1 MTDVIQRYLIKASF
15 RGVEFETEGN
25 DDAGGRRLVTH
36 EYPNREDWY
45 NEDLGAAK
53 EPIKFD
59 GYITEPDLAR
69 KRESLLAALRQKGP
83 GSFYHPYEHA
93 YIDVSIVTWELHASK
108 DQLGRFDLSL
118 EMVRQGGEASPLQV
132 TNNRGLLAD
141 AAQSLND
148 LSVVAYLDAITSGD
162 MTHDVREAVDGYLS
176 TAIDWVQQ
184 ARALSFIASN
194 FDFQGLV
201 ASVLDFTTGSF
212 GTLDVA
218 LSLVDLVHGLTS
230 AFAQRI
236 DQPATTLNGAPL
248 VDVQT
253 SPITD
258 FQSASLLM
266 QSLRDTSDITLP
278 RVDGDSGQTVIQNTA
293 AQAIESL
300 ISRAAIGELAN
311 AMLEAPYPDR
321 DSAMAARYDFAQRI
335 VDAQAQA
342 ARDQQME
349 LHQTLT
355 DLLRHV
361 GEQFA
366 TISDSLEPL
375 DTLTGSVRRTSLSVA
390 YDIYDD
396 PTRAIDLI
404 DRNGVMNG
412 SFLPPDI
419 QYVRD
424 ASN

>member
-1 MTDVIQRYLIKASF
+1 MTDVIQPYPIKASF
-15 RGVEFETEGN
+15 RGVEFETESNG
-25 DDAGGRRLVTH
+25 DAGGRRIVTH

-53 EPIKFD
+53 EPIKFE
-59 GYITEPDLAR
+59 GYITEPDLAL
-69 KRESLLAALRQKGP
+69 KRERLLAALRQKGL
-83 GSFYHPYEHA
+83 GSFYHPYERA
-93 YIDVSIVTWELHASK
+93 FIDVSVATWELHASK

-118 EMVRQGGEASPLQV
+118 EMVREGGEASPLQV

-148 LSVVAYLDAITSGD
+148 QSIVAYLDSIASGS

-176 TAIDWVQQ
+176 TTIDWVQQ
-184 ARALSFIASN
+184 ARALSFIPSD

-201 ASVLDFTTGSF
+201 ATVSDFTTGSF
-212 GTLDVA
+212 ATLDVA
-218 LSLVDLVHGLTS
+218 LSLVNLVQGLTS
-230 AFAQRI
+230 AFDQRI
-236 DQPATTLNGAPL
+236 DQPAMTLNGVPPI
-248 VDVQT
+248 DVQT
-253 SPITD
+253 SPMTN
-258 FQSASLLM
+258 FQPASLLM

-278 RVDGDSGQTVIQNTA
+278 RVAGSSGQTQIQNAA

-300 ISRAAIGELAN
+300 ISRVALGELASS
-311 AMLEAPYPDR
+311 MLDAPYPDR

-342 ARDQQME
+342 ARDQRME
-349 LHQTLT
+349 IHQTLT

-366 TISDSLEPL
+366 AISDLLEPL
-375 DTLTGSVRRTSLSVA
+375 DTLTGSVRRSSLSVA
-390 YDIYDD
+390 YDLYDD
-396 PTRAIDLI
+396 PTRAVDLI

-412 SFLPPDI
+412 SFLPPEI

-424 ASN
+424 ASK